1 MSDRSTSA
9 IRRAIEQVNQA
20 QRLQPFS
27 QDEVAE
33 LGEVMLWRILVEPYI
48 PPQSGVIARP
58 QAVDRAE
65 RILSKVG
72 RVLQI
77 GCFCYQSTTTSGLN
91 LSTAN
96 PKAEVGKH
104 YLYEM
109 YAGQEVSLRSGHVLR
124 LLTETELLMYIKNP
138 DLIAGYAE

>member
-9 IRRAIEQVNQA
+9 IRRAIEQVNEA
-20 QRLQPFS
+20 QRLQPITPE
-27 QDEVAE
+27 EVAE

-48 PPQSGVIARP
+48 PAQRGLIARP
-58 QAVDRAE
+58 QAVDQAE

-77 GCFCYQSTTTSGLN
+77 GCFCYQSTTTSGLH
-91 LSTAN
+91 LDKAN
-96 PKAEVGKH
+96 PRAEVGKH

-109 YAGQEVSLRSGHVLR
+109 YAGQEIHLRSGHVLR
-124 LLTETELLMYIKNP
+124 LLTETEILMYVKNP